1 MKRVLKRLIVCI
13 GVVSLTSILIV
24 TSGHTKG
31 FRIAPIKVVFG
42 GGVRSAIVTIINDD
56 KKRFKFEAKL
66 VEWKQDEEGKD
77 IYTPS
82 KDIIY
87 YPRVITI
94 EPGKRRAIR
103 LGIKMPSAGAEKTYR
118 IFIQGIP
125 EDIKKK
131 ATAVHI
137 ALRFGVP
144 VFVKPIREKIAGD
157 IEKMEVKEGD
167 LLITIKNKGNVHFR
181 INTIGVTGLDE
192 KGEKVFEQNIAGWYL
207 LHGVKRVYEVKLKK
221 DVCERLKEIS
231 VVVDAD
237 RVDFS
242 GKLDVQKAMCVP

>member
-1 MKRVLKRLIVCI
+1 MKRVLKRLILYTGI
-13 GVVSLTSILIV
+13 VSLSSILIS
-24 TSGHTKG
+24 TPAHTKG
-31 FRIAPIKVVFG
+31 FRIAPIKVVFSG
-42 GGVRSAIVTIINDD
+42 NVRSAIVTIINDD

-77 IYTPS
+77 LYTPS

-87 YPRVITI
+87 YPKVITV
-94 EPGKRRAIR
+94 EPEKRRAIR
-103 LGIKMPSAGAEKTYR
+103 LGVKMPPAGVERTYR
-118 IFIQGIP
+118 IFIQGVP

-144 VFVKPIREKIAGD
+144 VFVKPVREKVAGD
-157 IEKMEVKEGD
+157 IEKMELNDGA
-167 LLITIKNKGNVHFR
+167 LLITIKNSGNVHFR

-192 KGEKVFEQNIAGWYL
+192 KGEKVFEESIAGWYL
-207 LHGVKRVYEVKLKK
+207 LHGVKRVYRVKLKK
-221 DVCERLKEIS
+221 DVCERLKEIG
-231 VVVDAD
+231 VAVDTD

-242 GKLDVQKAMCVP
+242 GRLDVQKAMCVP